1 MDLTIQLKFRGKGTK
16 MKFYRF
22 DPKRLAAPV
31 NHNTIVESDLPGLID
46 RVGPKDCIVL
56 AGWNISAQVGYV
68 EAFGAVLSVSKD
80 RTTAKVHWRQAD
92 LMLRPNPGG
101 RQFWQ
106 KEKGWFAF
114 APEVVRR
121 YALNDLYAEYFPDL
135 NGFDFP
141 APPPPAP
148 RGLRPS
154 ASPTGGYVYV
164 IRSPLGFKIGKTVNL
179 KSRTRLFEVKL
190 PFQISI
196 EHYAWFDDYT
206 HAERS
211 FHISYHAKRL
221 EGEWFELSAA
231 DLVEIKKLGRSVPVA
246 GL

>member
-1 MDLTIQLKFRGKGTK
+1 

-22 DPKRLAAPV
+22 DPKRLATAV

-46 RVGPKDCIVL
+46 KIGPKDCIVL
-56 AGWNISAQVGYV
+56 AGWNISVQVGDV
-68 EAFGAVLSVSKD
+68 EAFGTVLSVSQD

-92 LMLRPNPGG
+92 LMLRPNSSG

-114 APEVVRR
+114 APDVVRR
-121 YALNDLYAEYFPDL
+121 YALKDLYAEYFPDL

-141 APPPPAP
+141 SPPPPAP
-148 RGLRPS
+148 RGLRHS
-154 ASPTGGYVYV
+154 ASPIGGYVYV

-190 PFQISI
+190 PFKISI

-206 HAERS
+206 YAERN
-211 FHISYHAKRL
+211 FHIAYHAKRL
-221 EGEWFELSAA
+221 EGEWFDLSAA
-231 DLVEIKKLGRSVPVA
+231 DLVEIKKLGMSVPVA